1 MLSYI
6 ILYSSTYFL
15 QERSMMPI
23 DGIIMGFSF
32 IIAKTNNENNHFI
45 LKYICNFY
53 CDILVIELW
62 YTYWLIA
69 LKFGVWSMIEEF
81 MLVILNIFSKLM
93 ELVHCITSIFISM
106 VKLSNGT
113 VFVREIIVLSCLYLL
128 LDHPYVN
135 NLLNQHN

>member
-15 QERSMMPI
+15 QERSMILI
-23 DGIIMGFSF
+23 DAIIMGFYF
-32 IIAKTNNENNHFI
+32 IIAKTNDKNNHFI
-45 LKYICNFY
+45 QKYICNFH
-53 CDILVIELW
+53 CDID
-62 YTYWLIA
+62 
-69 LKFGVWSMIEEF
+69 EF

-93 ELVHCITSIFISM
+93 ELVYYSTSIFISM

-113 VFVREIIVLSCLYLL
+113 VFVCEIIVLSCLYLL